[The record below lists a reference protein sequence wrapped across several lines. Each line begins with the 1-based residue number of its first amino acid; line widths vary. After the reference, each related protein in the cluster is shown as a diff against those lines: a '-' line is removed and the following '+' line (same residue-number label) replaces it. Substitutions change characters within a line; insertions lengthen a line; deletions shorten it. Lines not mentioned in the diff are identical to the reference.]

1 MDMESQRW
9 EDLVEES
16 VPLNLARQLLQ
27 PMSFRSEFSA
37 FDAIPNSLES
47 IHQYAANAVLEQFCK
62 QQSPR
67 ATVIMPEHTG
77 LPQVG
82 IKVLRTMLRIGMKV
96 QIVVVIADQLW
107 DSVATWQQQFD
118 DEEVFCMSVDKR
130 GKPLRIMANTSE
142 LGVHF
147 SQHRAALTDFLE
159 AEGLRIII
167 CLGSRFEAV
176 KLALEAAG
184 KTIDLLIFEYFLS
197 TTSSL
202 FDVEKASLQNMF
214 DDTYFPV
221 HHRLCL
227 SSTTIS
233 CQFQDNRAIRFGGIG
248 SDIVQSLNLGPL
260 AFHLPRSAAVQRGL
274 LRPVKISPWSSVE
287 MNQKFQAKDAKHQ
300 AKAVMFFLKKHP
312 VKSLYAFFAKNDA
325 AQEFH
330 SHLDAMS
337 QQAGSKVKSVLVRAS
352 ENVSQRY
359 EYSKFF
365 SGEDSVVVSSVY
377 ILIEN
382 RSAPAAEAAFA
393 PPYKVSSL
401 HVQRMIGL
409 VSKLP
414 DRETAFDS
422 GSWVQNVGVCAV

>member
-260 AFHLPRSAAVQRGL
+260 AFHLQIG
-274 LRPVKISPWSSVE
+274 
-287 MNQKFQAKDAKHQ
+287 
-300 AKAVMFFLKKHP
+300 
-312 VKSLYAFFAKNDA
+312 
-325 AQEFH
+325 
-330 SHLDAMS
+330 
-337 QQAGSKVKSVLVRAS
+337 RA
-352 ENVSQRY
+352 
-359 EYSKFF
+359 
-365 SGEDSVVVSSVY
+365 
-377 ILIEN
+377 
-382 RSAPAAEAAFA
+382 
-393 PPYKVSSL
+393 
-401 HVQRMIGL
+401 HV
-409 VSKLP
+409 
-414 DRETAFDS
+414 
-422 GSWVQNVGVCAV
+422 